1 MIFVFQTM
9 VIVLLESS
17 MLLLEDR
24 ERLNIHTAKEKL
36 ENKEMDIHVHMVKL
50 DVFNQ
55 NNDFDKQIYKG
66 RAENNLVSD
75 S

>member
-1 MIFVFQTM
+1 MTFVFQTM

-24 ERLNIHTAKEKL
+24 ERLNMHTAKEKL
-36 ENKEMDIHVHMVKL
+36 ENKEMDMYVHMVQL
-50 DVFNQ
+50 DVFNT
-55 NNDFDKQIYKG
+55 DFDKQICYG

>member
-24 ERLNIHTAKEKL
+24 KRLDMHTIKENL
-36 ENKEMDIHVHMVKL
+36 ENKEMDMYVHMVQL
-50 DVFNQ
+50 DVFNT
-55 NNDFDKQIYKG
+55 DFDKQIYKG